1 MFVHFNSLGHYGT
14 AAGIYYLNFHHFL
27 VFSVFSNK
35 FDLFRRFSTTS
46 DNFRWQFSVII
57 CEIFFSCK
65 FFLFFW
71 DFEKC
76 RGRGW
81 RRGWI
86 RNGQEDALSTSFNH
100 YTTRL
105 TSFAIMTMVK
115 CPYGNYEKIVHW
127 ANVPTKTYMGCST
140 WFYKLK
146 WWRSIDFSR
155 RRA

>member
-1 MFVHFNSLGHYGT
+1 MCLSIFNSLGHYGT

-27 VFSVFSNK
+27 VFSVFFERLRSSTIFEI
-35 FDLFRRFSTTS
+35 FDF
-46 DNFRWQFSVII
+46 FSVIFFG
-57 CEIFFSCK
+57 IFFSCE

-86 RNGQEDALSTSFNH
+86 WNGQEDALFTSFNH
-100 YTTRL
+100 CTTRL

-115 CPYGNYEKIVHW
+115 CPYGNYKSIAHRT
-127 ANVPTKTYMGCST
+127 NVPTKTYIGSST
-140 WFYKLK
+140 
-146 WWRSIDFSR
+146 
-155 RRA
+155 

>member
-1 MFVHFNSLGHYGT
+1 MCLSIFNSLGHYGT

-27 VFSVFSNK
+27 VFSVLFERLRSSTIFEI
-35 FDLFRRFSTTS
+35 FDF
-46 DNFRWQFSVII
+46 FRWYFL
-57 CEIFFSCK
+57 EFFLSWI
-65 FFLFFW
+65 FLFFW

-105 TSFAIMTMVK
+105 TYFAIMTMVK

-146 WWRSIDFSR
+146 WWRSIDLTQR
-155 RRA
+155 RP

>member
-1 MFVHFNSLGHYGT
+1 MCLSIFNSLGHYGT

-27 VFSVFSNK
+27 VFSVFSSK

-105 TSFAIMTMVK
+105 TYFAIMTMVK
-115 CPYGNYEKIVHW
+115 CPYGNYEKTFIGQ
-127 ANVPTKTYMGCST
+127 M
-140 WFYKLK
+140 FRRKLI
-146 WWRSIDFSR
+146 WGVQHDFIG
-155 RRA
+155 